1 LPRSGGIVSQW
12 GMRSALVAL
21 LTCGACYEPPL
32 CDPELKLDTTY
43 VATISE
49 IYNQQSSALYDSR
62 FAQSDLAGVPSCA
75 GFDGLTP
82 GASISV
88 RTTEAIRRTGS
99 CKKMEGVVLA
109 MPNGEKWQADFNAG
123 VMGAF
128 GQYNIFIAQGDVV
141 SGPCRGAYPV
151 TFGRPVQHVSIF
163 LGTNPG
169 DLPSMVLGR
178 SFLPTD
184 SDGGSNCSMCADTFV
199 AQLALGK

>member
-1 LPRSGGIVSQW
+1 MSFPRSGGISQW

-32 CDPELKLDTTY
+32 CDPELKLDVTY
-43 VATISE
+43 VATVSE
-49 IYNQQSSALYDSR
+49 IYNQQSSAQYDSR
-62 FAQSDLAGVPSCA
+62 FILDIAGVPSCA
-75 GFDGLTP
+75 GFDGLVP
-82 GASISV
+82 GATISV
-88 RTTEAIRRTGS
+88 RTTEAFRRTGS
-99 CKKMEGVVLA
+99 CRGMEGVVLSL
-109 MPNGEKWQADFNAG
+109 PNGEQWQADFNAG

-128 GQYNIFIAQGDVV
+128 WQYNIFTAQGEVV
-141 SGPCRGAYPV
+141 SGPCRGVYSV
-151 TFGRPVQHVSIF
+151 TFGRPVQHVSVF